1 MGALNDTVLLPVD
14 ALAFLLRKGGRGRRE
29 EGREMEELDESEDT

>member
-14 ALAFLLRKGGRGRRE
+14 ALAFLLQNGGRG
-29 EGREMEELDESEDT
+29 GREKERARKELDKSEDT